1 MPAVHR
7 PALAVLLALVASGA
21 TAAPDLP
28 KRKPGLWE
36 TTVSM
41 PAMPGGAMPAIK
53 MCIDE
58 KTDDLVGGP
67 NGVGRENC
75 EQVDIRR
82 EGARYVIESKCRF
95 GETKTHTTGW
105 FEGSFDS
112 DYKGELNTEY
122 SPPMQ
127 GMKNGKVLISSRQ
140 LADKGKPTLDLAAVS
155 TSFAKDN
162 AKLVTKAV
170 AFAGELRPATDLE
183 LLASLPGETVEET
196 LCSHLLKS
204 NCLVT
209 GQPDWAMV
217 VIRYRGAPIDRAGLL
232 RYIVSFRNHNEFHE
246 QCVERIFTDIQAR
259 CRPEALAVYARYTR
273 RGGLDI
279 NPFRSTGECYGRP
292 ENIREIRQ

>member
-21 TAAPDLP
+21 TASPDLP

-67 NGVGRENC
+67 NGAGRENC

-95 GETKTHTTGW
+95 GETQTHTTGW

-127 GMKNGKVLISSRQ
+127 GMKNGKVLIAGRW
-140 LADKGKPTLDLAAVS
+140 LGACPADMQPGDLLMPNGMKINPS
-155 TSFAKDN
+155 KM
-162 AKLVTKAV
+162 
-170 AFAGELRPATDLE
+170 PQ
-183 LLASLPGETVEET
+183 
-196 LCSHLLKS
+196 
-204 NCLVT
+204 
-209 GQPDWAMV
+209 GQPK
-217 VIRYRGAPIDRAGLL
+217 P
-232 RYIVSFRNHNEFHE
+232 
-246 QCVERIFTDIQAR
+246 
-259 CRPEALAVYARYTR
+259 
-273 RGGLDI
+273 
-279 NPFRSTGECYGRP
+279 
-292 ENIREIRQ
+292 